1 MREEIGVVLDKK
13 LGKFP
18 TLMNKNGNEA
28 VVMKAYLM
36 LKLIYQQE
44 IQEVHFL
51 ELGGKRYGII

>member
-1 MREEIGVVLDKK
+1 MREEIGVVLEKK

-44 IQEVHFL
+44 IQEVHF
-51 ELGGKRYGII
+51 